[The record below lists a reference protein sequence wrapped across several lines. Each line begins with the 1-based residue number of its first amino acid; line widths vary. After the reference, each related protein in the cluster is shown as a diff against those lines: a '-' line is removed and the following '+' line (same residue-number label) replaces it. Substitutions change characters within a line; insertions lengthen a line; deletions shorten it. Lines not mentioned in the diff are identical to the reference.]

1 VTDIAS
7 LGIKVTTDGVQQAQ
21 ADLDKLAVSGD
32 KAAASTDKLSRA
44 NADAAKRY
52 NSPQYRQQ
60 ANDLAK
66 LIGQIDPTVAALD
79 RLDKQQAK
87 LAAFKKSGM
96 LSADDFKTYSNAIDE
111 ARAKVTSASHAV
123 EKFTLNNSFA
133 RRELGRLVSDVAN
146 GNWGRFE
153 QTAATLANSS
163 GLLSAAF
170 TGVGAAIAG
179 AAVALGAFV
188 VAAVKGRE
196 ETDAY
201 NKSLIVTGDYAGV
214 TAGHL
219 KDMAEAMAT
228 GSTTQHDAAKALA
241 EVAASGK
248 FTGQQL
254 GLVGQAALDMAKL
267 TGQSTAETIK
277 QFASLQDEPV
287 KAVLKLNESEHF
299 LTEATYER
307 IKALQDA
314 GNVEEAST
322 VAMKARSEAL
332 SQRAKEVQQNAGLM
346 ERAWN
351 SVAGAAKAAWDAML
365 DVGREK
371 SRGDQA
377 QALQEQ
383 IDQLKGGRFLPNG
396 MFQQGLTEDDPRI
409 QALRKQISD
418 LYDAEAKAT
427 KDARQKSLADQAVQ
441 AAAESDAEAALYATT
456 EQRRVQE
463 ITAARAKANAA
474 IEKALAA
481 GDKATAE
488 RIRANEATILAGINE
503 KYRDKKSDPFAESIG
518 TDPRAALTASL
529 QKEIDGY
536 KKEAEQWARSTAAAA
551 AYKATL
557 QDMLATRQR
566 AIDLQVA
573 SIGMGQ
579 REVAEQ
585 QALIAIDEDYNRK
598 KADLQKRQ
606 QNATSELDREGY
618 QAQLDA
624 LEQYHTDRIRME
636 QDGWRREDEARK
648 SAALGARAA
657 IKDFV
662 YDAGDVAGQTHD
674 LFTNAF
680 DGMTDALAKFVT
692 TGKLNFA
699 SLTRSIL
706 ADLAKME
713 IRILASQA
721 LQAIFG
727 GYGGTNGNGG
737 VTYNSQGFVN
747 HVYAKGGV
755 VDGSANLSAFSGSV
769 VDRPTLFAFAKGNGL
784 MGEAGPEA
792 ILPLRRGPDGK
803 LGVAAAG
810 GGGGDVNLTQ
820 TFVIDGGATQTTSG
834 AADDNVR
841 KFMGRMKD
849 AAREVVLEEQRPGG
863 SLWAMR
869 QPA

>member
-1 VTDIAS
+1 
-7 LGIKVTTDGVQQAQ
+7 
-21 ADLDKLAVSGD
+21 
-32 KAAASTDKLSRA
+32 
-44 NADAAKRY
+44 
-52 NSPQYRQQ
+52 
-60 ANDLAK
+60 
-66 LIGQIDPTVAALD
+66 
-79 RLDKQQAK
+79 
-87 LAAFKKSGM
+87 
-96 LSADDFKTYSNAIDE
+96 
-111 ARAKVTSASHAV
+111 
-123 EKFTLNNSFA
+123 
-133 RRELGRLVSDVAN
+133 
-146 GNWGRFE
+146 
-153 QTAATLANSS
+153 
-163 GLLSAAF
+163 
-170 TGVGAAIAG
+170 
-179 AAVALGAFV
+179 
-188 VAAVKGRE
+188 
-196 ETDAY
+196 
-201 NKSLIVTGDYAGV
+201 
-214 TAGHL
+214 
-219 KDMAEAMAT
+219 MAEAMAT

-332 SQRAKEVQQNAGLM
+332 AQRTKEVQQDTGLM
-346 ERAWN
+346 QQAWDY
-351 SVAGAAKAAWDAML
+351 VAVHAKKAWDAML

-383 IDQLKGGRFLPNG
+383 IQQLKDGRFLPNG
-396 MFQQGLTEDDPRI
+396 EFQHGLSEDSPQI

-481 GDKATAE
+481 GDKATAD

-503 KYRDKKSDPFAESIG
+503 KYRDKKADPFAESIG
-518 TDPRAALTASL
+518 NDPRAALTASI
-529 QKEIDGY
+529 QKEIDGF
-536 KKEAEQWARSTAAAA
+536 KKEAEQWARSTTAAA

-606 QNATSELDREGY
+606 QNATSALDRAGY
-618 QAQLDA
+618 QQQLDD
-624 LEQYHTDRIRME
+624 LDEYYRHRVQME
-636 QDGWRREDEARK
+636 MDGWRAIDR
-648 SAALGARAA
+648 ARASFA
-657 IKDFV
+657 NGLQGALANIQDE
-662 YDAGDVAGQTHD
+662 GRDVAGQTKAA
-674 LFTNAF
+674 FTNAF
-680 DGMTDALAKFVT
+680 DSLTDSLGNFVA
-692 TGKLNFA
+692 TGKLDFG
-699 SLTRSIL
+699 SLADSMI
-706 ADLAKME
+706 ADLAKIE
-713 IRILASQA
+713 LRILASQA
-721 LQAIFG
+721 LQSIFG
-727 GYGGTNGNGG
+727 GGSDGAGGTMATFGDGQW
-737 VTYNSQGFVN
+737 SGF
-747 HVYAKGGV
+747 AKGGV
-755 VDGSANLSAFSGSV
+755 FANSPSLSAYSGGV
-769 VDRPTLFAFAKGNGL
+769 YDKPTLFAFANGAGVF
-784 MGEAGPEA
+784 GEAGPEA
-792 ILPLRRGPDGK
+792 IMPLRRGPDGK

-810 GGGGDVNLTQ
+810 GGGDVQ
-820 TFVIDGGATQTTSG
+820 VVIENHTGVQP
-834 AADDNVR
+834 
-841 KFMGRMKD
+841 
-849 AAREVVLEEQRPGG
+849 EVSRSTGPGG
-863 SLWAMR
+863 QDIIRVLLKQVDQRMAQNAANPSSDFGKAMKGTYGLQR
-869 QPA
+869 RGVPVSRG

>member
-1 VTDIAS
+1 
-7 LGIKVTTDGVQQAQ
+7 
-21 ADLDKLAVSGD
+21 
-32 KAAASTDKLSRA
+32 
-44 NADAAKRY
+44 
-52 NSPQYRQQ
+52 
-60 ANDLAK
+60 
-66 LIGQIDPTVAALD
+66 
-79 RLDKQQAK
+79 
-87 LAAFKKSGM
+87 
-96 LSADDFKTYSNAIDE
+96 
-111 ARAKVTSASHAV
+111 
-123 EKFTLNNSFA
+123 
-133 RRELGRLVSDVAN
+133 
-146 GNWGRFE
+146 
-153 QTAATLANSS
+153 
-163 GLLSAAF
+163 
-170 TGVGAAIAG
+170 
-179 AAVALGAFV
+179 
-188 VAAVKGRE
+188 
-196 ETDAY
+196 
-201 NKSLIVTGDYAGV
+201 
-214 TAGHL
+214 
-219 KDMAEAMAT
+219 
-228 GSTTQHDAAKALA
+228 LA

-332 SQRAKEVQQNAGLM
+332 AQRAKEVQQNAGLM

-396 MFQQGLTEDDPRI
+396 IFQQGLTEDSPQI

-518 TDPRAALTASL
+518 NDPRADLTASI
-529 QKEIDGY
+529 QKEIDGF
-536 KKEAEQWARSTAAAA
+536 KKEADQWARSTTAAA
-551 AYKATL
+551 AYKQTL
-557 QDMLATRQR
+557 QDMLETRQR

-579 REVAEQ
+579 REAQ
-585 QALIAIDEDYNRK
+585 QQSALIAIDEDYNRK

-606 QNATSELDREGY
+606 QNATSELDRAGY
-618 QAQLDA
+618 QQQLDD
-624 LEQYHTDRIRME
+624 LDRYHKDRIRME
-636 QDGWRREDEARK
+636 VDGWQRSEEARK

-657 IKDFV
+657 TRDFID
-662 YDAGDVAGQTHD
+662 DAGNVAAQTHD

-680 DGMTDALAKFVT
+680 DGMTDALAKFVA
-692 TGKLNFA
+692 TGKLNFSDLA
-699 SLTRSIL
+699 QSFV
-706 ADLAKME
+706 ADLAKIE
-713 IRILASQA
+713 LRILASQV
-721 LQAIFG
+721 LTSIFG
-727 GYGGTNGNGG
+727 QDTTGTTAIANEGINAQIARNDAGMTFKPHALGGIYNSPSLSAYSGG
-737 VTYNSQGFVN
+737 VYD
-747 HVYAKGGV
+747 K
-755 VDGSANLSAFSGSV
+755 
-769 VDRPTLFAFAKGNGL
+769 PTLFAFANGAGVF
-784 MGEAGPEA
+784 GEAGPEA
-792 ILPLRRGPDGK
+792 IMPLRRGPDGK

-810 GGGGDVNLTQ
+810 VGGDVQVVVNLTNNGQ
-820 TFVIDGGATQTTSG
+820 PVQAQHTGTRRDGQKVIVDMVLDAVASDIATGGRTSK
-834 AADDNVR
+834 A
-841 KFMGRMKD
+841 MQ
-849 AAREVVLEEQRPGG
+849 QRYGLQRRGVPVSGG
-863 SLWAMR
+863 
-869 QPA
+869 

>member
-1 VTDIAS
+1 
-7 LGIKVTTDGVQQAQ
+7 
-21 ADLDKLAVSGD
+21 
-32 KAAASTDKLSRA
+32 
-44 NADAAKRY
+44 
-52 NSPQYRQQ
+52 
-60 ANDLAK
+60 
-66 LIGQIDPTVAALD
+66 
-79 RLDKQQAK
+79 
-87 LAAFKKSGM
+87 
-96 LSADDFKTYSNAIDE
+96 
-111 ARAKVTSASHAV
+111 
-123 EKFTLNNSFA
+123 
-133 RRELGRLVSDVAN
+133 
-146 GNWGRFE
+146 
-153 QTAATLANSS
+153 
-163 GLLSAAF
+163 
-170 TGVGAAIAG
+170 
-179 AAVALGAFV
+179 
-188 VAAVKGRE
+188 
-196 ETDAY
+196 
-201 NKSLIVTGDYAGV
+201 
-214 TAGHL
+214 
-219 KDMAEAMAT
+219 
-228 GSTTQHDAAKALA
+228 
-241 EVAASGK
+241 
-248 FTGQQL
+248 
-254 GLVGQAALDMAKL
+254 VGQAALDMAKL

-332 SQRAKEVQQNAGLM
+332 AQRAKEVQQNAGLM

-396 MFQQGLTEDDPRI
+396 IFQQGLTEDSPQI

-481 GDKATAE
+481 GDKATAD

-503 KYRDKKSDPFAESIG
+503 KYRDKKADPFAESIG
-518 TDPRAALTASL
+518 NDPRADLTASI
-529 QKEIDGY
+529 QKEIDGF
-536 KKEAEQWARSTAAAA
+536 KKEADQWARSTTAAA
-551 AYKATL
+551 AYKQTL
-557 QDMLATRQR
+557 QDMLETRQR

-579 REVAEQ
+579 REAQ
-585 QALIAIDEDYNRK
+585 QQSALIAIDEDYNRK

-606 QNATSELDREGY
+606 QNATSELDRAGY
-618 QAQLDA
+618 QQQLDD
-624 LEQYHTDRIRME
+624 LDRYHKDRIRME
-636 QDGWRREDEARK
+636 VDGWQRSEEARK

-657 IKDFV
+657 TRDFID
-662 YDAGDVAGQTHD
+662 DAGNVAAQTHD
-674 LFTNAF
+674 VFVNAF
-680 DGMTDALAKFVT
+680 DGMAEAMAQFVT
-692 TGKLNFA
+692 TGKLNFK
-699 SLTRSIL
+699 SLATSIL
-706 ADLAKME
+706 SDMARIE
-713 IRILASQA
+713 TRILASKI
-721 LQAIFG
+721 LQSVLGAFLG
-727 GYGGTNGNGG
+727 GSNPSGAGDSLNGG
-737 VTYNSQGFVN
+737 ANYTGSGSLSTSWPGMGGGWGNVPAN
-747 HVYAKGGV
+747 AKGGV
-755 VDGSANLSAFSGSV
+755 YTSAGLSAYSGQI
-769 VDRPTLFAFAKGNGL
+769 VDRPTLFAFAKGAGL

-803 LGVAAAG
+803 LGVASSS
-810 GGGGDVNLTQ
+810 GGGDINLSQ
-820 TFVIDGGATQTTSG
+820 TFVMDGTGGAGQQSSNSTG
-834 AADDNVR
+834 DDNLR
-841 KFMGRMKD
+841 KFAQKMKSV
-849 AAREVVLEEQRPGG
+849 AQQVVLEEQRPGG